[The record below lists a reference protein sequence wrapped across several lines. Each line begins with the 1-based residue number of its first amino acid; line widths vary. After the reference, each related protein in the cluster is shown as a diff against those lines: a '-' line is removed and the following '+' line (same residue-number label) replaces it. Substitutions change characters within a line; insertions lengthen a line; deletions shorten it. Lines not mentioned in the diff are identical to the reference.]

1 MTDLNPSPIQLKT
14 FTGEQAKP
22 FIPELARLR
31 INVFREYPYLYD
43 GSMAYE
49 KEYLQTYMRS
59 SDSIVVIAFDG
70 DKVVGA
76 STAMPMEHE
85 TSNVIKPWLEQ
96 GVDPKDMFY
105 FGESVLLQPYRGQGV
120 GVGFF
125 RHREQWAASLGRFS
139 LLAFCAVIRPDDHPL
154 KPANYT
160 SLESFW
166 QRRGFKKAHD
176 IVCNMSWKDLDQP
189 NETDKQLQFWMKNL

>member
-1 MTDLNPSPIQLKT
+1 MTDLNASAIQLRT

-31 INVFREYPYLYD
+31 ITVFRDYPYLYD
-43 GSMAYE
+43 GSMGYE

-59 SDSIVVIAFDG
+59 SESI
-70 DKVVGA
+70 
-76 STAMPMEHE
+76 
-85 TSNVIKPWLEQ
+85 
-96 GVDPKDMFY
+96 
-105 FGESVLLQPYRGQGV
+105 
-120 GVGFF
+120 
-125 RHREQWAASLGRFS
+125 
-139 LLAFCAVIRPDDHPL
+139 PDDHPL

-176 IVCNMSWKDLDQP
+176 MACNMSWKDLDQP

>member
-1 MTDLNPSPIQLKT
+1 M
-14 FTGEQAKP
+14 

-31 INVFREYPYLYD
+31 ITVFRDYPYLYD
-43 GSMAYE
+43 GSMDYE
-49 KEYLQTYMRS
+49 EQYLQTYLQS
-59 SDSIVVIAFDG
+59 SESIVVIASHN
-70 DKVVGA
+70 KQVVGA
-76 STAMPMEHE
+76 STATPMEHE
-85 TSNVIKPWLEQ
+85 TPNVIRPWTDK
-96 GVDPKDMFY
+96 GYRPKDIFY

-189 NETDKQLQFWMKNL
+189 QETQKQLQFWVKKCHTDPVIFKNHTQ